1 MYEEFAN
8 RLAQTNTDRQFN
20 PVMAHFFL
28 FAFDSSG
35 KSILDNLIINKADIL
50 VTFVTLK
57 FRH

>member
-8 RLAQTNTDRQFN
+8 RLSNTNTEQEFN

-35 KSILDNLIINKADIL
+35 M
-50 VTFVTLK
+50 
-57 FRH
+57 